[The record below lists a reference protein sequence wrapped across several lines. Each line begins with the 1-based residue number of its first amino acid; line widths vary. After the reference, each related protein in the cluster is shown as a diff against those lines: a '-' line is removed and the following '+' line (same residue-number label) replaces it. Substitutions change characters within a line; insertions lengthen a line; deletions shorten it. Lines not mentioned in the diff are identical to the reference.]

1 MLFRGIRLG
10 LGVVG
15 TRRYSTPGLTALKH
29 LTINRVTPE
38 ATVGV

>member
-1 MLFRGIRLG
+1 MLFRGVRLG
-10 LGVVG
+10 LQVVG
-15 TRRYSTPGLTALKH
+15 TRRYSTPGLTLKH